1 MRTPRRLVGQFPSG
15 DTAETEPSARPNRH
29 DRVWGANTNPG
40 RIPFGRGGSGVYTM
54 NIEDGRREVNDF
66 CYTDKILDDL
76 EVCLSHE
83 RLSTYLAAADRD
95 REMAVRLHI
104 RNTAVSAAFYGPL
117 QVLEVALRN
126 AMNRR
131 LGEVYGRAW
140 YDNDQAGFDRLA
152 MERVS
157 RAKSLAC
164 QE

>member
-1 MRTPRRLVGQFPSG
+1 
-15 DTAETEPSARPNRH
+15 
-29 DRVWGANTNPG
+29 
-40 RIPFGRGGSGVYTM
+40 M